1 MFRTSFTTTVL
12 LLTVA
17 AAPVMAQSGLLRGTV
32 VDSNDQPLAGVK
44 ITVTSDD
51 LTSYRKTL
59 TTKKD
64 GGFVL
69 RFQVNQVEFRFNL
82 QFEKPGYQSFIVPFS
97 PTMTRQMSEEFV
109 MEPAET
115 QVVETRGDL
124 GAVVTGSSNEA
135 IEAFNAGVSSREAG
149 DLTSAQSH
157 FEQALAADPSLV
169 PASLALAGVHLDQGD
184 YEQVVAYSQQ
194 ALDLAPGNADGLR
207 FKHQALL
214 ALGRDE
220 EAELVSAELEQAEDA
235 AATALRLYNEGG
247 QAFQADDKV
256 TALEKFKRA
265 AELDPTLTDAHHAVA
280 TLEFA
285 AGNHEASATAAEQ
298 ALEQGSDD
306 VRTLRVLYDAYQAL
320 GRTEELTEIA
330 PRLAA
335 VDPDFGGPKLIEQA
349 AQLWNGGNTEQAA
362 ALSRT
367 ALSIDDGLAKAH
379 YFIGLD
385 HLAKGENAEARAAL
399 TRFLELAPD
408 DAEAETARGML
419 EYIE

>member
-1 MFRTSFTTTVL
+1 MFRTKSIAIISL
-12 LLTVA
+12 LALVTI
-17 AAPVMAQSGLLRGTV
+17 PVYAQSGLLRGTV

-44 ITVTSDD
+44 VTVTSDD
-51 LTSYRKTL
+51 LTSFRKVL

-82 QFEKPGYQSFIVPFS
+82 QFEKPGYQSFMVPFS
-97 PTMTRQMSEEFV
+97 PTMTRQMNEMFV

-115 QVVETRGDL
+115 EVVETRGDL

-135 IEAFNAGVSSREAG
+135 IEAFNAGVTARGEG
-149 DLTSAQSH
+149 DLATAQSQ
-157 FEQALAADPSLV
+157 FEQALAADPDLV
-169 PASLALAGVHLDQGD
+169 PASLALAGIHLDQGE
-184 YEQVVAYSQQ
+184 YEQVLTYSQQ
-194 ALDLAPGNADGLR
+194 ALDLAGGNADALR

-220 EAELVSAELEQAEDA
+220 EAEVVSAELEQAEDA
-235 AATALRLYNEGG
+235 ASTALRLYNEGG
-247 QAFQADDKV
+247 QAFQAEDKA

-285 AGNHEASATAAEQ
+285 AGNYEASAAAAEK

-320 GRTEELTEIA
+320 GRTEQLTEIA

-349 AQLWNGGNTEQAA
+349 AQLWNGGKTEQAA
-362 ALSRT
+362 ALSRL

-408 DAEAETARGML
+408 DTEAEAARGML